1 MALLEMYTTQ
11 LETPSAKWMQV
22 NDRMQNFIFFNLS
35 NESENS
41 DSKFFYIGRHHCPL
55 QKY

>member
-1 MALLEMYTTQ
+1 MYTTQ

-41 DSKFFYIGRHHCPL
+41 DSKFFYIGRHNCPL